1 MARSFARNERAAEGK
16 IMALQNVG
24 LQEASI
30 DLRTPFSDT
39 NFAPATLIDLLRY
52 RAAHQSEHRA
62 YAFLADGEEAESS
75 VDYGELDRWARD
87 VAARL
92 QTIGVSGGERVL
104 LFYPPGLEYVAAFL
118 GCLYAGAVAVPAYPP
133 RLNRPIDR
141 LRAIAADSTA
151 TVALT
156 TTDILSTLE
165 RRLRSA

>member
-62 YAFLADGEEAESS
+62 YAFLAGGEEAESS
-75 VDYGELDRWARD
+75 VDYGELDRRARD

-118 GCLYAGAVAVPAYPP
+118 GCLYAGAIAVPAYPP
-133 RLNRPIDR
+133 RLNRPLSR
-141 LRAIAADSTA
+141 PRSTVADSRA
-151 TVALT
+151 PAALT
-156 TTDILSTLE
+156 TGHVSSNLH
-165 RRLRSA
+165 RR